1 MEGRRSNAVRWQ
13 RRVLQA
19 AAAWLLALLA
29 TPAAALLPDAAPS
42 GAVLYQR
49 ECAGCHGPAG
59 HGDGAEA
66 PTFVTAPRDLQTDLL
81 AKYAPADVA
90 ARIRRSRLRILE
102 IDLEVVETR
111 RKRMVEELGSYLQRL
126 PDVDWPRARRG
137 ADVYAAGCESC
148 HGPLA
153 RPVTPTALQRG
164 DPRPTSAPPRP
175 DFQKALGDAE
185 ILASARG
192 KHPQVTGFTPVAS
205 DADAR
210 ALLVYLRLL
219 SPGFARYAQWCA
231 GCHGDEGRGDG
242 PFATGIDKPKRPID
256 RAYLDALGPGEL
268 RRKSMHLMSEDEA
281 SLPHFQRELTVEQ
294 ARAIVAALGEMS
306 GAAPAVAVPL
316 AATPTPRPPLEKR
329 R

>member
-1 MEGRRSNAVRWQ
+1 MLAAVS
-13 RRVLQA
+13 L
-19 AAAWLLALLA
+19 LLAHA
-29 TPAAALLPDAAPS
+29 DPAAALLPDAAPS

-49 ECAGCHGPAG
+49 ECGGCHGPAG
-59 HGDGAEA
+59 HGDGGEA
-66 PTFVTAPRDLQTDLL
+66 PTFVVAPRDLQADLL
-81 AKYAPADVA
+81 AKYTPDDAA

-111 RKRMVEELGSYLQRL
+111 RKRMVEELATYLQKL

-137 ADVYAAGCESC
+137 ADIYARSCESC

-153 RPVTPTALQRG
+153 RPVTPTALQRS

-185 ILASARG
+185 LLASARG
-192 KHPQVTGFTPVAS
+192 KHPEVKGFAPLAR
-205 DADAR
+205 DDDAR

-219 SPGFARYAQWCA
+219 TPGFARYAQWCA

-256 RAYLDALGPGEL
+256 RAYLDALGPGVL
-268 RRKSMHLMSEDEA
+268 RRASMHLMTEDEA
-281 SLPHFQRELTVEQ
+281 LLPHYQRELTVEQ
-294 ARAIVAALGEMS
+294 AHMIVTALGEMS
-306 GAAPAVAVPL
+306 GAGPPVAAPL
-316 AATPTPRPPLEKR
+316 APSPTLRPPLEKR